1 MTAGNDLC
9 REPWARSG
17 AGQTAS
23 RGGEPEEETGG
34 DQAGERGIQE
44 VAGAPDFITALW
56 GTFRGLQGT
65 LPVFL
70 HLFSSIFMEIG

>member
-1 MTAGNDLC
+1 MTAENDVC
-9 REPWARSG
+9 REPWARPG

-44 VAGAPDFITALW
+44 VAGAPDSMTVVGDIQRTAED
-56 GTFRGLQGT
+56 TFL
-65 LPVFL
+65 LPDTA
-70 HLFSSIFMEIG
+70 HHWS